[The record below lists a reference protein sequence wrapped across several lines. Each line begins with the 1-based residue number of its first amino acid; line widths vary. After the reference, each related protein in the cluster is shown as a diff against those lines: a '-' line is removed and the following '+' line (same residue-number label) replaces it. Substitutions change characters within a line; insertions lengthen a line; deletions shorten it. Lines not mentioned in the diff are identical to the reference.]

1 MFATPSHIIR
11 RNIQISRAKL
21 ASIYKGQQKQ
31 KLLSKSLQNVYFSWN
46 NWVPWA
52 QEGPH
57 TLLKPQSFFFRNY
70 ITKLKKYRSMKKF
83 QVNLLLIYTIIWLNF
98 ISQMH
103 TIARTLL
110 TYTKILSS
118 IAHLGKKIDFTSNM
132 NTTSSLLVW
141 PLINAETLFRKK
153 RRESFL
159 FAYGDC
165 KKCFKIIVS
174 GNLII
179 IFNELDG

>member
-103 TIARTLL
+103 TIERTLILYTELFNAVLLGAWILPYCLYGIKLKEMFFFQGTKRGSFYFAWGL
-110 TYTKILSS
+110 TFHSLHKTHMRPVIHLKSLSVLSS
-118 IAHLGKKIDFTSNM
+118 GDLR
-132 NTTSSLLVW
+132 
-141 PLINAETLFRKK
+141 NA
-153 RRESFL
+153 
-159 FAYGDC
+159 
-165 KKCFKIIVS
+165 
-174 GNLII
+174 
-179 IFNELDG
+179 